1 MKSGFCTILGRTNVG
16 KSTLLNRVL
25 GKKIC
30 AVSRKPQTT
39 RHRIL
44 GILTDENSQIS
55 FLDTPGIMKPA
66 YELQRIMV
74 KTAFLSIEGADV
86 AVVIVEP
93 DTIENE
99 IIKKVDNIP
108 IIVAINKIDLIENR
122 DSLQVLIHE
131 YYEKE
136 TVKAICPISALT
148 GEGVNELIEKILSFL
163 PEGEPFYPE
172 DILSDRDERFF
183 CSEII
188 REKIFETYGKEIP
201 YSAAVVIDEF
211 IEREKGKTYIKAI
224 LYLDKESAK
233 GIIIG
238 NKGKKLKDLGSQARK
253 EIEFFIQK
261 PVYLDLWVR
270 VRKGWRKKRS
280 DIRQFGYSS

>member
-74 KTAFLSIEGADV
+74 KTAFLSIVGADV

-93 DTIENE
+93 YTIENE

-148 GEGVNELIEKILSFL
+148 GEGVNELIKKILSFL

-172 DILSDRDERFF
+172 DIISDRDERFF

-188 REKIFETYGKEIP
+188 REKIFEAYGKEIP

-261 PVYLDLWVR
+261 PVYLDLWVK

>member
-188 REKIFETYGKEIP
+188 REKIFQTYGKEIP